1 MVPEN
6 DHQASLQLPAAT
18 RLPGQPLWQ
27 ASAYLRSAALRVR
40 TRLQRSDGT
49 VVLIS
54 SMYCVSEPYHQG
66 VKMHFAHAACGP
78 LRVRAHSQLSDG
90 AVVLIRSIFCF
101 LSLSIKASRCTLRL
115 QHVGI
120 ARPRAFAA
128 QRRRSGAY
136 MFNVLRF

>member
-6 DHQASLQLPAAT
+6 DRQASLQLPAAT

-54 SMYCVSEPYHQG
+54 SIY
-66 VKMHFAHAACGP
+66 
-78 LRVRAHSQLSDG
+78 
-90 AVVLIRSIFCF
+90 CF
-101 LSLSIKASRCTLRL
+101 LSLNSKASRCTLRL
-115 QHVGI
+115 LHVAI
-120 ARPRAFAA
+120 ARSRAFAA

-136 MFNVLRF
+136 KFNLLLSEP